1 MNLYLCS
8 TLRHFLFALLKSL
21 KEIDRESRIIV
32 VIDQQGLE
40 PESFDL
46 SALPT
51 TITVK
56 FIGRKKLLK
65 EIYSGGVGSI
75 HKCFAVANSQ
85 NQYFRERTVKKLY
98 ESEILHAP
106 YLEEDRSRLF
116 LFNDRN
122 RLARLVR
129 LAFPFYEVIEDGL
142 SNYTGTE
149 LTLSDRFFFGKRG
162 RRYIGDDQRCTTIHL
177 LDSKQAP
184 KQILNKVKNID
195 FIDSYNVNTFLYSIF
210 KLDHLDIIPDVIIA
224 TQPISIS
231 GMNDSGKDIEIY
243 RKMVEHL
250 ESKNCTY
257 AFKVHPRENEGK
269 YKNEFPDSRFIK
281 SKVPLELLV
290 FSSLKLPIV
299 LSVYSSAGMG
309 FESFCHRITLITDD
323 EAENQAVIYNQWKE
337 SFVDLNKRLE
347 AIF

>member
-46 SALPT
+46 SALPM

-65 EIYSGGVGSI
+65 EIYSGGIGSI
-75 HKCFAVANSQ
+75 HKFFAVSNSQ

-98 ESEILHAP
+98 ESEILHEP
-106 YLEEDRSRLF
+106 YLEADQSRLF

-177 LDSKQAP
+177 LNPKKAP
-184 KQILNKVKNID
+184 IQIVNKVRNID
-195 FIDSYNVNTFLYSIF
+195 FIDSYIVNTFLYSIF
-210 KLDHLDIIPDVIIA
+210 KLEHLDIIPDVIIA
-224 TQPISIS
+224 TQPISIA
-231 GMNDSGKDIEIY
+231 GMNNSGKDIDVY
-243 RKMVEHL
+243 RAMVEHL
-250 ESKNCTY
+250 ESKNFTY

-269 YKNEFPDSRFIK
+269 YKSAFPASKFIQ
-281 SKVPLELLV
+281 SKIPLELLV
-290 FSSLKLPIV
+290 FTSSSSPVV
-299 LSVYSSAGMG
+299 LSVYSSSGMG
-309 FESFCHRITLITDD
+309 FEGFCRRMTLITDD
-323 EAENQAVIYNQWKE
+323 EAEVQAEIYNQWKE
-337 SFVDLNKRLE
+337 NLLDLNKRLE
-347 AIF
+347 AMF